1 VHAHSQPQKKI
12 NPAELRGLGKKIT
25 GTSYLP
31 FLKAFRHRQ
40 KIFTTNNHYEWS
52 KDQSCRKCYF
62 FNVFLFIGSLTQ
74 FYNHYLASWQA
85 PGKRKPE
92 ACAT

>member
-1 VHAHSQPQKKI
+1 MLCLEAAKRKMYKKI

-52 KDQSCRKCYF
+52 K
-62 FNVFLFIGSLTQ
+62 
-74 FYNHYLASWQA
+74 
-85 PGKRKPE
+85 
-92 ACAT
+92 